1 VIINETKA
9 HPIEALSID
18 TISNEAF
25 SIKSQ
30 KRKPKPYRLRYSNA
44 TFMRCKTTFIFVTLC
59 IVFGIRTVSLTWAQI
74 ESAAIV
80 DRYDEVFKRENSEK
94 RLTAWFLKL
103 SLSEESNID
112 EKSGDSTI
120 IISPDDRVMLIDGGA
135 LSCGALVCS
144 YLHALEVDRIYAILL
159 SHPHIYHVGGLISV
173 LQ

>member
-1 VIINETKA
+1 MIINETKA

-44 TFMRCKTTFIFVTLC
+44 TFMRCKTAFIFVTLC

-80 DRYDEVFKRENSEK
+80 DRYVVRLPFRRLVHADWMYIEVEPGVNFDNESDFDAAPQIIL
-94 RLTAWFLKL
+94 RLDLLF
-103 SLSEESNID
+103 
-112 EKSGDSTI
+112 GDVPT
-120 IISPDDRVMLIDGGA
+120 P
-135 LSCGALVCS
+135 
-144 YLHALEVDRIYAILL
+144 
-159 SHPHIYHVGGLISV
+159 
-173 LQ
+173 